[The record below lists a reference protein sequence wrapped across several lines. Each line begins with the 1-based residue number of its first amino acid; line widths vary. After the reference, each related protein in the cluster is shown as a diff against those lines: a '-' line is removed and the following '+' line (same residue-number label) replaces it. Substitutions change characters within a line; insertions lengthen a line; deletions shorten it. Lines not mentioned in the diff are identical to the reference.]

1 MENLPA
7 VKKKGLLILCVSVM
21 LLMLT
26 ACQKDAGSIVPE
38 TRTIIDMAGREVT
51 IPSEVN
57 RICSSGTA
65 QNQLM
70 MFLGEGDKI
79 CATLAGF
86 STNPWVQKVL
96 PSITSVP
103 MPFTAT
109 ELNIE
114 ELIKTKPDVVTL
126 WSGTEKIQKQ
136 LDEVGIPYVLI
147 YSTTDGFIEGIS
159 LMAEI
164 LGKDA
169 KAVADNF
176 IEYYSSNMKKVSD
189 VTSSIPAEKRKKVY
203 YVTDNPLNT
212 EGKDSIVTSW
222 IETAGGVNV
231 AAENGITGLTA
242 TISLE
247 NIIQWNPDVI
257 IIRDAKNKDLIL
269 KNPAWQG
276 INAVK
281 QGQLYV
287 NPKGVNVWSARS
299 ADGALQPLWAAKRLY
314 PDLFTA
320 INVEEET
327 RNFYKEYYHYD
338 LSDEELETVI
348 YQAGK

>member
-1 MENLPA
+1 M
-7 VKKKGLLILCVSVM
+7 
-21 LLMLT
+21 
-26 ACQKDAGSIVPE
+26 
-38 TRTIIDMAGREVT
+38 
-51 IPSEVN
+51 
-57 RICSSGTA
+57 
-65 QNQLM
+65 
-70 MFLGEGDKI
+70 
-79 CATLAGF
+79 
-86 STNPWVQKVL
+86 
-96 PSITSVP
+96 
-103 MPFTAT
+103 
-109 ELNIE
+109 
-114 ELIKTKPDVVTL
+114 TL

-147 YSTTDGFIEGIS
+147 YYSTTDGFIEGIS

-257 IIRDAKNKDLIL
+257 IIRDAQNKDLIL

-287 NPKGVNVWSARS
+287 NPKGVNVWSAEVRWHYN
-299 ADGALQPLWAAKRLY
+299 ALGGKTVIS
-314 PDLFTA
+314 DLFTA
-320 INVEEET
+320 ITWKKKQE
-327 RNFYKEYYHYD
+327 F
-338 LSDEELETVI
+338 L
-348 YQAGK
+348 